1 VIGEICESG
10 TSRIFTFEEVDA
22 MRIWNAYMR
31 MHLEK
36 SLLAV
41 PRTNRGILRSYI
53 AGKKV
58 R

>member
-1 VIGEICESG
+1 MIGEICESG

-22 MRIWNAYMR
+22 MRMWNAYKR

-41 PRTNRGILRSYI
+41 RRTDRGALRSYV

>member
-1 VIGEICESG
+1 
-10 TSRIFTFEEVDA
+10 
-22 MRIWNAYMR
+22 MRMWNAYKRMR
-31 MHLEK
+31 LEK

-41 PRTNRGILRSYI
+41 RRMDRGALRSYV

>member
-1 VIGEICESG
+1 
-10 TSRIFTFEEVDA
+10 
-22 MRIWNAYMR
+22 MRMWNAYKR

-36 SLLAV
+36 SLLTV
-41 PRTNRGILRSYI
+41 PRTNRGALRSYV

>member
-1 VIGEICESG
+1 
-10 TSRIFTFEEVDA
+10 
-22 MRIWNAYMR
+22 MRMWNAYKR

-41 PRTNRGILRSYI
+41 PRTSRETLRSYV

>member
-1 VIGEICESG
+1 
-10 TSRIFTFEEVDA
+10 
-22 MRIWNAYMR
+22 MRMWNAYKR

-36 SLLAV
+36 SLLSV
-41 PRTNRGILRSYI
+41 PRTTRSDLRSYV

>member
-1 VIGEICESG
+1 
-10 TSRIFTFEEVDA
+10 
-22 MRIWNAYMR
+22 MRMWNAYKR

-36 SLLAV
+36 SLLFV
-41 PRTNRGILRSYI
+41 PRTTRGALRSYV

>member
-10 TSRIFTFEEVDA
+10 IGRFFTFEEVDA
-22 MRIWNAYMR
+22 MRMWNAYKR

-41 PRTNRGILRSYI
+41 RRTNRGDLRSYV

>member
-1 VIGEICESG
+1 
-10 TSRIFTFEEVDA
+10 
-22 MRIWNAYMR
+22 MWNAYKR

-41 PRTNRGILRSYI
+41 RRTDREGIRSYV

>member
-1 VIGEICESG
+1 
-10 TSRIFTFEEVDA
+10 
-22 MRIWNAYMR
+22 MRMWNAYKR

-41 PRTNRGILRSYI
+41 RRTDRGALRSYV